1 MLWGVFNQNLFTIAG
16 NNDREG
22 VDVSIIQPIIN
33 YSLPDKWSI
42 GTSEM
47 NITYDYKQNDWTVLP
62 LGIKLAKLVK
72 LGDLPVQCSGACEY
86 NFAKDYVAPEWTV
99 NFTLKFLFPIG

>member
-1 MLWGVFNQNLFTIAG
+1 MGFEIPA
-16 NNDREG
+16 
-22 VDVSIIQPIIN
+22 VSQET
-33 YSLPDKWSI
+33 

-72 LGDLPVQCSGACEY
+72 LGDLPVQFSGACEY
-86 NFAKDYVAPEWTV
+86 NFAKDYVALEWTV